1 MNGSTPAPSGASQLP
16 EPPDSS
22 RLSHT
27 DRAQSFHPERFR
39 PLFYIAALWNLA
51 AAGVA
56 LGAPDYHAEIFF
68 GSDQVLANPAAAMNT
83 QIVWIS
89 VAFFGIGYW
98 IVARDPSK
106 NHALILIAALGKACV
121 AFLWFSGFLLGTV
134 TSFALLGAAGDLIFA
149 TLFAHFLLRAYSS
162 SGEQPRI

>member
-1 MNGSTPAPSGASQLP
+1 MNSSAPAPSDASKFP
-16 EPPDSS
+16 EPTDSS
-22 RLSHT
+22 RLSNT
-27 DRAQSFHPERFR
+27 DRAQSFHPARFR
-39 PLFYIAALWNLA
+39 ALFYLAALWNLA

-68 GSDQVLANPAAAMNT
+68 GSEQVLANPAAAMNT

-89 VAFFGIGYW
+89 VAFFGMGYW

-106 NHALILIAALGKACV
+106 NHALILIAALGKGYV

-134 TSFALLGAAGDLIFA
+134 TSFALLGAAGDFIFA
-149 TLFAHFLLRAYSS
+149 TLFAYFLLRAYASS
-162 SGEQPRI
+162 SEQPRV